1 MIFFLLTTKCLLLFS
16 CQFVVDDS
24 EDYSIYSA
32 NQDLLVEWKYVE
44 EVRLHVS
51 MAPSCPICLH
61 PPTAAK
67 VLSLTLSS
75 PTLIHFIIFICIFL
89 ITPKFILQIDKS

>member
-1 MIFFLLTTKCLLLFS
+1 MESEFFLVTKVSFLFS

-51 MAPSCPICLH
+51 VAPFCPICLH

-67 VLSLTLSS
+67 VMPTVIISRESLVSE
-75 PTLIHFIIFICIFL
+75 
-89 ITPKFILQIDKS
+89 